1 MAIHIVIYIY
11 VYIYMS
17 QSQNVLFDRGIQQV
31 KSLAKS
37 QPIFFKGEISQS
49 YW

>member
-1 MAIHIVIYIY
+1 
-11 VYIYMS
+11 MS
-17 QSQNVLFDRGIQQV
+17 QSQNILFDRGIQQV
-31 KSLAKS
+31 KSHTKS